1 MRDRADFIE
10 NLKMA
15 QVHLMILVEDIKYP
29 LPKERQEWL
38 YNAYLLINYLSKME
52 MQDDLR
58 AALEARERLEA
69 ENDTD

>member
-29 LPKERQEWL
+29 LSEERQEWL
-38 YNAYLLINYLSKME
+38 NGAYMLINYLSKME
-52 MQDDLR
+52 MQDDLKEVL
-58 AALEARERLEA
+58 AAMGEKEV
-69 ENDTD
+69 ENE

>member
-29 LPKERQEWL
+29 LPEERQEWL
-38 YNAYLLINYLSKME
+38 NGAYMLINYLSKME
-52 MQDDLR
+52 MQDDLKEVL
-58 AALEARERLEA
+58 AAMGEKEVKCE
-69 ENDTD
+69 